1 MAQNE
6 RIPVDFHQGMFRI
19 AAIAFVTAATVD
31 VGSSFIGAPHLDF
44 GGIWIVGLLSY
55 VGAAVSWFFPW
66 HRLPVERFLVVIVM
80 PGLALLGFMVMY
92 TGGTHSHILPIF
104 IAPAV
109 FMAAAYGFRSGAAI
123 ALLTAAT
130 AGLPLFI
137 NGWDSYY
144 ARMVVV
150 LAVSTMLCAF
160 ISARVRRA
168 LLNEYENRRRQQEE
182 SYVATIGA
190 LAAAL
195 DAKDRYTEAHSRE
208 TADLAVNVGKRLD
221 LPPDQL
227 RLLKYGAL
235 LHDIGKIGIP
245 GYILQKPGPLTS
257 EEFAIM
263 REHPVIGERIVDS
276 VAFLAPLGPLI
287 RAEHERWNGT
297 GYPDGLKGEEIPIE
311 ARIIHACDAFH
322 AMASDRSYR
331 KALPIQ
337 AIVAEF
343 KKETGQQFDPRVVD
357 VMLDLIE
364 HELPHITAAA
374 EAVGLP
380 TPDAT
385 VSGPRGWAQH
395 MQTVEALGQQ
405 LARATSI
412 EDICNRIGETITA
425 LLPLDQCR
433 VLLMSEDRTRLEVVY
448 LRGTDR
454 DEYRDV
460 TAINAAVEVG
470 EGIAGWVAES
480 RRGAVL
486 GDTEHHPKAAHVK
499 GTTVIDE
506 SMLAVPVMFED
517 EVLAVIVVLKLGLN
531 QYSLDQLRLLTILA
545 NQAAVSIANARLIER
560 LAAAATVDALTGL
573 MNRGAFEEAVN
584 KQMLRPQSWGTMLI
598 IDVEDLRVTNEAYG
612 HRAGDAVLKRMAR
625 AIRSSIRGDDLA
637 SRWIGDDFAIL
648 APGIDVAQA
657 ALLAGR
663 IETAL
668 QSDRISIRWGTAEYH
683 GDALTAQDLLTVSLK
698 SLADRAGKRTPPG
711 VDLTAKAS

>member
-1 MAQNE
+1 
-6 RIPVDFHQGMFRI
+6 
-19 AAIAFVTAATVD
+19 
-31 VGSSFIGAPHLDF
+31 
-44 GGIWIVGLLSY
+44 
-55 VGAAVSWFFPW
+55 
-66 HRLPVERFLVVIVM
+66 
-80 PGLALLGFMVMY
+80 
-92 TGGTHSHILPIF
+92 
-104 IAPAV
+104 
-109 FMAAAYGFRSGAAI
+109 MAAAYGFRSGGAI

-130 AGLPLFI
+130 AALPLFI
-137 NGWDSYY
+137 NGWDNYY
-144 ARMVVV
+144 ARTVAV

-263 REHPVIGERIVDS
+263 REHPVIGERIVAS
-276 VAFLAPLGPLI
+276 VAFLAPLGPII

-364 HELPHITAAA
+364 HEPPHITAAA
-374 EAVGLP
+374 DAVGQP

-405 LARATSI
+405 LARTTSI

-425 LLPLDQCR
+425 LLPHDQCR

-454 DEYRDV
+454 EEYRDV
-460 TAINAAVEVG
+460 TVANTAVEVG

-560 LAAAATVDALTGL
+560 LAAAASMDALTGL

-584 KQMLRPQSWGTMLI
+584 KQMLRPQSWGSLLM
-598 IDVEDLRVTNEAYG
+598 IDVDDLRETNQAYG
-612 HRAGDAVLKRMAR
+612 HRAGDAVLKRAAR
-625 AIRSSIRGDDLA
+625 AIRTSIRGDDRA

-648 APGIDVAQA
+648 APGIDAAQA
-657 ALLAGR
+657 VVLAGR

-683 GDALTAQDLLTVSLK
+683 GDALTAQDLLTAALK
-698 SLADRAGKRTPPG
+698 ALSEGAGERARRADD
-711 VDLTAKAS
+711 VTAQAS

>member
-31 VGSSFIGAPHLDF
+31 VGSSFIGAPRLDF
-44 GGIWIVGLLSY
+44 TGIWIVAILSC

-80 PGLALLGFMVMY
+80 PGLALLGFMVVY

-104 IAPAV
+104 IPPAV
-109 FMAAAYGFRSGAAI
+109 FMAAAYGIRAGAAI

-130 AGLPLFI
+130 ATLPLFI
-137 NGWDSYY
+137 NGWDNYY
-144 ARMVVV
+144 ARTVVV

-168 LLNEYENRRRQQEE
+168 LLNEYESRRRQQEE

-208 TADLAVNVGKRLD
+208 TAELAVNVGKRLD
-221 LPPDQL
+221 LPADQL

-245 GYILQKPGPLTS
+245 GYILQKPGPLTP

-263 REHPVIGERIVDS
+263 REHPVIGERIVAS
-276 VAFLAPLGPLI
+276 VPFLAPLGPII

-322 AMASDRSYR
+322 AMASDRAYR
-331 KALPIQ
+331 KALPIEQ
-337 AIVAEF
+337 IVAEF
-343 KKETGQQFDPRVVD
+343 RRETGQQFDPRVVD

-364 HELPHITAAA
+364 HEPPHIAAA
-374 EAVGLP
+374 SEAIGLP

-425 LLPLDQCR
+425 LLPHDQCR
-433 VLLMSEDRTRLEVVY
+433 VLLMSEDRARLEVVY

-460 TAINAAVEVG
+460 TAENAAVEVG

-486 GDTEHHPKAAHVK
+486 GDTEHHPKALHVK

-560 LAAAATVDALTGL
+560 LASAAAGDPLTGL
-573 MNRGAFEEAVN
+573 MNRGAFEDAVN
-584 KQMLRPQSWGTMLI
+584 KQMLRPQSWGTLLM
-598 IDVEDLRVTNEAYG
+598 IDVENLRETNDAYG
-612 HRAGDAVLKRMAR
+612 HRAGDAVLKRIAR
-625 AIRSSIRGDDLA
+625 AIRTSIRGDDLA

-648 APGIDVAQA
+648 APGIDPTQA
-657 ALLAGR
+657 AVLAGR

-683 GDALTAQDLLTVSLK
+683 GDALTAQDLLTAALK
-698 SLADRAGKRTPPG
+698 SMSGRRTEVAGRGDNLP
-711 VDLTAKAS
+711 AQAS

>member
-1 MAQNE
+1 
-6 RIPVDFHQGMFRI
+6 
-19 AAIAFVTAATVD
+19 
-31 VGSSFIGAPHLDF
+31 
-44 GGIWIVGLLSY
+44 
-55 VGAAVSWFFPW
+55 
-66 HRLPVERFLVVIVM
+66 
-80 PGLALLGFMVMY
+80 
-92 TGGTHSHILPIF
+92 
-104 IAPAV
+104 
-109 FMAAAYGFRSGAAI
+109 
-123 ALLTAAT
+123 
-130 AGLPLFI
+130 
-137 NGWDSYY
+137 
-144 ARMVVV
+144 
-150 LAVSTMLCAF
+150 
-160 ISARVRRA
+160 
-168 LLNEYENRRRQQEE
+168 
-182 SYVATIGA
+182 
-190 LAAAL
+190 
-195 DAKDRYTEAHSRE
+195 
-208 TADLAVNVGKRLD
+208 

-263 REHPVIGERIVDS
+263 REHPVIGERIVAS
-276 VAFLAPLGPLI
+276 VAFLAPLGPI
-287 RAEHERWNGT
+287 VRAEHERWNGT

-311 ARIIHACDAFH
+311 ARIIHACDSFH

-331 KALPIQ
+331 KAMPIKK
-337 AIVAEF
+337 IVGEF
-343 KKETGQQFDPRVVD
+343 RKETGHQFDPRVVD

-364 HELPHITAAA
+364 HDPPHFTAAA
-374 EAVGLP
+374 EAVGQP
-380 TPDAT
+380 TPDAA

-454 DEYRDV
+454 DEYREV

-517 EVLAVIVVLKLGLN
+517 EVLAVIVILKLGLN

-560 LAAAATVDALTGL
+560 LAAAATVDPLTGL

-584 KQMLRPQSWGTMLI
+584 KQMLRPQSWGTLLML
-598 IDVEDLRVTNEAYG
+598 DVEDLRVTNQAYG

-625 AIRSSIRGDDLA
+625 AIRTSIRGDDLA

-648 APGIDVAQA
+648 APGIDATQA

-683 GDALTAQDLLTVSLK
+683 GDALTAQDLLTASLK
-698 SLADRAGKRTPPG
+698 SLADRAGTGTPPR
-711 VDLTAKAS
+711 VDVGAKAS